1 MNNDQSAPKT
11 CSLAIWSLVLGILGV
26 FCFTIFAAIPGVI
39 CGHKALTRIKSSG
52 GALTGEGMAIG
63 GLVTGYIGIALA
75 IFYVPMMLA
84 IAIPNFVRARTT
96 AQQNACINNL
106 RIIDGA
112 KSQWAMEHQKQNT
125 DTPAA
130 TDLQP
135 YMGRGTAGELPFCP
149 NDPAQTF
156 ATSYSINAVK
166 TPPACKIMPAKH
178 MLP

>member
-1 MNNDQSAPKT
+1 MNDDPSAPKT
-11 CSLAIWSLVLGILGV
+11 CGLAIWSLVLGILSF
-26 FCFTIFAAIPGVI
+26 FCFSLFSAIPGVI

-63 GLVTGYIGIALA
+63 GLVTGYLGIAWALFV
-75 IFYVPMMLA
+75 IPMLLA

-106 RIIDGA
+106 RSIDRA
-112 KSQWAMEHQKQNT
+112 KNQWAMELHKKNT

-135 YMGRGTAGELPFCP
+135 YMGRGTAGTLPICP

-156 ATSYSINAVK
+156 ATSYSINAI
-166 TPPACKIMPAKH
+166 TNPPACKVMPTKH
-178 MLP
+178 ILP